1 MSEQKQIESTEG
13 LRIGKRWHNNVTNN
27 LKYSE
32 AAHVKKRAFAE
43 LNLEHLHFK
52 STTAPK

>member
-32 AAHVKKRAFAE
+32 ATSWEEKSISE
-43 LNLEHLHFK
+43 LNLERLSLK